1 MNYLEEYR
9 KWCSSP
15 SLSEAERR
23 ELMAIQADE
32 AEIKERFYAPL
43 EFGTAGLR
51 GTMKTGL
58 HQMNVHVI
66 RWVTQGFA
74 NVICAEGKD
83 AMERGVAICM
93 DCRNH
98 SYEFAK
104 AAACVVAA
112 NGIRVLLFD
121 RLRPTPELSFAI
133 RSYHCQAGINI
144 TASHNPKEYNGYK
157 VYWEDGA
164 QLPPQRAEA
173 VSRQL
178 DTIDLF
184 TGPRTMK
191 FQDAVDS
198 GMITIFG
205 PDCDRKFLDAVSNM
219 SLDPQS
225 VAAVSDTLRI
235 VYTPFHG
242 CGYRLVPE
250 ALRRL
255 GLKHIICEPHQ
266 MEVDGNF
273 PTVRSPNPEN
283 PEGFALA
290 VQLAKRENADLILGT
305 DPDCDRVGIMIKS
318 PSGDYIAVSGNQT
331 GALLLDYY
339 IGALRRARRL
349 PEHAVVLKTIV
360 TTELARKIATANG
373 LACYDTFTGF
383 KFMAEKMEQLEQSGT
398 DQVIFSYEES
408 YGYMIGHYVRDKD
421 AVTASVLLAEMA
433 AWYAAQ
439 NMTLYDALYH
449 LFEKYGWYGEKT
461 YHIYMHGVDGAKRM
475 SELVASLR
483 RDPPA
488 KIAGNKVVRRC
499 DYRSGTETNVL
510 TGESTPITPK
520 GSNVLRF
527 FLDDGSSILVRP
539 SGTEPK
545 VKFYIL
551 TSGKDPS
558 ERDERIAKYS
568 AWIETVSGGPS

>member
-1 MNYLEEYR
+1 
-9 KWCSSP
+9 
-15 SLSEAERR
+15 
-23 ELMAIQADE
+23 
-32 AEIKERFYAPL
+32 
-43 EFGTAGLR
+43 
-51 GTMKTGL
+51 
-58 HQMNVHVI
+58 
-66 RWVTQGFA
+66 
-74 NVICAEGKD
+74 
-83 AMERGVAICM
+83 
-93 DCRNH
+93 
-98 SYEFAK
+98 
-104 AAACVVAA
+104 
-112 NGIRVLLFD
+112 
-121 RLRPTPELSFAI
+121 
-133 RSYHCQAGINI
+133 
-144 TASHNPKEYNGYK
+144 
-157 VYWEDGA
+157 
-164 QLPPQRAEA
+164 
-173 VSRQL
+173 
-178 DTIDLF
+178 
-184 TGPRTMK
+184 MK

-225 VAAVSDTLRI
+225 VAAVSDTLKL

-242 CGYRLVPE
+242 CGYRLVPQ

-266 MEVDGNF
+266 MEIDGNF

-568 AWIETVSGGPS
+568 AWIKTVSGGPS